1 MSVSND
7 MSRKTSSSPPPA
19 PRTQLGLSASLRRL
33 GISTNL
39 RKAERQGRHDH
50 KVDIDDDGSTPWTSA
65 EFERCHEAEMIISAE
80 LRDVI
85 APIDSRLAVDAERLR
100 QLRELMAAPRP
111 EPGAPPPDRL
121 TAYRERRAAREEA
134 ARARQRRA
142 DLQEIINRMTT
153 DLATRRHLLEQS
165 TDLVNQVAAV
175 GNARVS
181 AYRRG
186 LVRGPWWR
194 RLFGRPRRVTAPV
207 PVYQPRSEW
216 LIDLP
221 LLRTRVVD
229 TPEVLVW
236 AWEAFRETGGG
247 APRPRDGFR
256 TAIS

>member
-1 MSVSND
+1 

-39 RKAERQGRHDH
+39 RKAERQGRRDH
-50 KVDIDDDGSTPWTSA
+50 KADIGDDGSTPWTSA
-65 EFERCHEAEMIISAE
+65 EFERCHEAERLISEE
-80 LRDVI
+80 LHDIV
-85 APIDSRLAVDAERLR
+85 APIDSRLAVDTERIR
-100 QLRELMAAPRP
+100 RLRELMAAPSP
-111 EPGAPPPDRL
+111 APDAPPPDQVA
-121 TAYRERRAAREEA
+121 AYRERRAAREEA
-134 ARARQRRA
+134 ARARQRRVDLQDTIDRIGA
-142 DLQEIINRMTT
+142 DLE
-153 DLATRRHLLEQS
+153 TRRHLVEQAA
-165 TDLVNQVAAV
+165 DIVRQVAAV